1 MAQAPQK
8 PGAHMRPPDAP
19 ANTQPPPQPK
29 EQVNIHGA
37 IPPRPHMALPED
49 APEVSD
55 ATADEIDAGREAL
68 AKQADRQN
76 AEHTAGQKALE
87 RHRH

>member
-1 MAQAPQK
+1 
-8 PGAHMRPPDAP
+8 
-19 ANTQPPPQPK
+19 
-29 EQVNIHGA
+29 
-37 IPPRPHMALPED
+37 MALPED

-55 ATADEIDAGREAL
+55 ATADEMDAGREAL

-87 RHRH
+87 RHQH